1 VGERDFPHRT
11 GRGDGATHGG
21 SPDRGEKGWKP
32 KPVDHYHPP
41 FRTGA
46 DPETV
51 LRQQSRDFH

>member
-1 VGERDFPHRT
+1 
-11 GRGDGATHGG
+11 
-21 SPDRGEKGWKP
+21 
-32 KPVDHYHPP
+32 VDHYHPP

>member
-1 VGERDFPHRT
+1 MDFTHIV

-21 SPDRGEKGWKP
+21 SPDRGEKGWP
-32 KPVDHYHPP
+32 KSNDQYHKP

-51 LRQQSRDFH
+51 LRQRTRDFH